1 MQCIWVSKVVC
12 PCLGSCRAT
21 GTTPPTFTFCTVTD
35 FDALCSALHIDI
47 IERATI
53 AGPAQHF
60 WAAGCPIFS
69 PPAPFTVSVAL
80 AANRAGADGVGIQP
94 ALGQQ
99 STRFDQF
106 ELHHSI
112 VYTTFLSPQVAA
124 EYGITRGADKAILTL
139 SVRDANVG
147 EIAGRPMSIEGRTWD
162 LITGEKMRIK
172 EIREGRA
179 TYYIVPFEFLDR
191 EYRF

>member
-1 MQCIWVSKVVC
+1 MG
-12 PCLGSCRAT
+12 LA
-21 GTTPPTFTFCTVTD
+21 
-35 FDALCSALHIDI
+35 
-47 IERATI
+47 IE
-53 AGPAQHF
+53 
-60 WAAGCPIFS
+60 
-69 PPAPFTVSVAL
+69 
-80 AANRAGADGVGIQP
+80 P

-139 SVRDANVG
+139 SVRDANAG

-162 LITGEKMRIK
+162 LITGESMRIK

-191 EYRF
+191 EYRFFEFDFQPEGADVVFEHKIKVQLWRQD